1 MSTKFNNHGK
11 SQEITY
17 EEYLQDEKR
26 FQWRLEWQERMEHR
40 CIIYNSKGV
49 ATRCRK
55 DCTKCPSYWNKK
67 PQKVS
72 IDRMKDEYDYEFPS
86 NFETPE
92 EYAERMEKEERVQD
106 AINSLP
112 SEDLKVVVRMIMYSY
127 SYSEIAEKSGI
138 SKATVSKRWE
148 KAKPILRKKLKDY
161 ESQYR

>member
-1 MSTKFNNHGK
+1 
-11 SQEITY
+11 
-17 EEYLQDEKR
+17 
-26 FQWRLEWQERMEHR
+26 
-40 CIIYNSKGV
+40 
-49 ATRCRK
+49 
-55 DCTKCPSYWNKK
+55 
-67 PQKVS
+67 
-72 IDRMKDEYDYEFPS
+72 MKDEYDYEFPS

>member
-1 MSTKFNNHGK
+1 MSKFKKNGN
-11 SQEITY
+11 SQKITLSD
-17 EEYLQDEKR
+17 YLQDEKR
-26 FQWRLEWQERMEHR
+26 FEWRIEWQERMEHR
-40 CIIYNSKGV
+40 CIIYNSKGL

-72 IDRMKDEYDYEFPS
+72 IDRMKDDYDYEFPS
-86 NFETPE
+86 NIETPE
-92 EYAERMEKEERVQD
+92 EYAERMEKEERVRD

-112 SEDLKVVVRMIMYSY
+112 SEDLKAVVYMIMYGY
-127 SYSEIAEKSGI
+127 SYSEIAKKLGI

-148 KAKPILRKKLKDY
+148 KAKPILREKLKDY